1 MVRLHFF
8 HSFLVHGLELQILPM
23 INRHKHQI
31 SAGLHSAGWGLAR
44 AAFHVELKKETSP
57 LLLASPEEPG
67 AEGGSKKCWTGGDVN
82 CKRKSHFSWIEVG
95 SRCRAIQAGP

>member
-1 MVRLHFF
+1 
-8 HSFLVHGLELQILPM
+8 M

-67 AEGGSKKCWTGGDVN
+67 AEDQSAGAEEDVN
-82 CKRKSHFSWIEVG
+82 CKREKSFSWIEVR
-95 SRCRAIQAGP
+95 SRCRTVRQAPDTSVG